1 MSLILAGNVPTISYI
16 VRYNTTEAKSSVKVK
31 AEASN
36 NKHKQ
41 QSNVGDRIV
50 VARGDKHRSSN
61 NGQTSEESTGR
72 HEEASNA
79 GQTIQVS
86 ILCQWCV
93 SRRIMESWASRQRSE
108 ELTMSYLCI
117 AITLCVLFHKKYDVV
132 LDWSLSNHDHFYFPF
147 HGSKIINHTHFIQPN
162 TEDVVECKMDL
173 PKGVGSLAC
182 RMCSASYQMPI
193 HHLHE
198 PVDVFSEWLDD
209 CEAAER
215 GEVAAAPSS
224 SSSGRRDLSS
234 VVHDT
239 NRDYDDDDEDDED
252 DLPEASGLGQKRV
265 AKNNNSKGT
274 QGDEKE
280 DDGGTRK
287 GKNSAVSS
295 LGLDDSED
303 DDDDSD

>member
-162 TEDVVECKMDL
+162 SEDVVECKMDL
-173 PKGVGSLAC
+173 PKLRIKCQFITCTNPSMFSANGSMIA
-182 RMCSASYQMPI
+182 RPRSGGRWRR
-193 HHLHE
+193 HH
-198 PVDVFSEWLDD
+198 
-209 CEAAER
+209 
-215 GEVAAAPSS
+215 
-224 SSSGRRDLSS
+224 RRHL
-234 VVHDT
+234 
-239 NRDYDDDDEDDED
+239 RDEEI
-252 DLPEASGLGQKRV
+252 
-265 AKNNNSKGT
+265 
-274 QGDEKE
+274 
-280 DDGGTRK
+280 
-287 GKNSAVSS
+287 
-295 LGLDDSED
+295 
-303 DDDDSD
+303 